1 MPGYPTLSMAMIGP
15 SNAHRYV
22 VKDAKAHI
30 VGIFRDYQRAVDK
43 FLAIGGV
50 PCAAAY
56 GGDAAAALRGLRE
69 WAYD

>member
-1 MPGYPTLSMAMIGP
+1 MAMIGVA
-15 SNAHRYV
+15 NHHRYV
-22 VKDAKAHI
+22 VKDGKARI

-56 GGDAAAALRGLRE
+56 GGDAVAALRALRE